1 MNSQLAKARQEMA
14 SRGGNARS
22 KSLSKEDRA
31 RIARMGGR
39 AGGRGRRKEDRIP
52 DELREK
58 IWELIAKNT
67 PDALWRHSY
76 EALHPRT
83 RVMARLTLRDLARN
97 GSLSAYKTAH
107 EFIACL

>member
-1 MNSQLAKARQEMA
+1 
-14 SRGGNARS
+14 
-22 KSLSKEDRA
+22 
-31 RIARMGGR
+31 MGGL

-67 PDALWRHSY
+67 PGALWRHSH

-83 RVMARLTLRDLARN
+83 RSMAKLTLRDLAEN
-97 GSLSAYKTAH
+97 GTLQAYKTAH
-107 EFIACL
+107 ELIACL